1 MTYRSC
7 LRWTLPLVL
16 LALLA
21 SCGRQHAAVASS
33 TGGKVAPDFSL
44 KDSTGATIKLSD
56 YRGKVVLL
64 NFWATWCEPCKV
76 EIPWFIS
83 FQQKYKNRDFVVLG
97 VSMDDDGWESVKP
110 YLAQSKINYQVVV
123 GNDDI
128 SKLFGEI
135 DALPTTFV
143 IDRGGHIANSHTG
156 LVSKLT
162 YEEEIGTLLKQPR
175 SGVVGM
181 IPSLANTLGKT
192 FAFVR

>member
-1 MTYRSC
+1 M
-7 LRWTLPLVL
+7 
-16 LALLA
+16 
-21 SCGRQHAAVASS
+21 
-33 TGGKVAPDFSL
+33 
-44 KDSTGATIKLSD
+44 
-56 YRGKVVLL
+56 LL

-181 IPSLANTLGKT
+181 IPSSGPT
-192 FAFVR
+192 FAFIR

>member
-1 MTYRSC
+1 MSRVPYRC
-7 LRWTLPLVL
+7 LVRWTLPLVL
-16 LALLA
+16 LGLLA
-21 SCGRQHAAVASS
+21 SCARQRNTAASS
-33 TGGKVAPDFSL
+33 GSGKAAPDFAL

-64 NFWATWCEPCKV
+64 NFWATWCEPCKI

-83 FQQKYKNRDFVVLG
+83 FQQKFKNQDFAVVG

-110 YLAQSKINYQVVV
+110 YLAHSKINYQVVV

-181 IPSLANTLGKT
+181 IPSLGKT
-192 FAFVR
+192 FAFFR